1 MDLMRTL
8 SLLFSLLFSTLT
20 FSQNQADSKMKK
32 ILKEISLKA
41 IELGDHHSYF
51 SQEQKDSVWIGYK
64 PSTKQEIEQLEKRL
78 GVSLPKDFVEFL
90 LITNGFHSATG
101 VDPGF
106 GTTHQIDWL
115 KNADPELFEIWI
127 QTGNDEV
134 GNKLKT
140 AIKVGG
146 FGEEQHFFLIPPST
160 ENPKWEY
167 WEFSAWAPGET
178 VHHSMLEYFRSV
190 LETTKRFLE
199 NKR

>member
-1 MDLMRTL
+1 MRTL

-20 FSQNQADSKMKK
+20 FSQNQADSKMKN
-32 ILKEISLKA
+32 ILKEISIKA
-41 IELGDHHSYF
+41 IELGDHYSDF
-51 SQEQKDSVWIGYK
+51 SQEQKDSVWIGYE
-64 PSTKQEIEQLEKRL
+64 PSTKKEIEQLEKRL

-115 KNADPELFEIWI
+115 KNADPELIEIWGRN
-127 QTGNDEV
+127 TEV
-134 GNKLKT
+134 GSSLER
-140 AIKVGG
+140 AIQVGG
-146 FGEEQHFFLIPPST
+146 FGEEQHFFLIPPSK

-190 LETTKRFLE
+190 LDTTKRFLE
-199 NKR
+199 NKK